1 MKQHYLPLFLLAGA
15 MTACQQPS
23 SQQRLA
29 QTLLNDSTLHQVDS
43 LARSVLSGGFNAGSG
58 YSQVWARDLNTF
70 IETACEVNDPASIR
84 GAILVF
90 FRLQQPNDEMVD
102 GYVLKPDFTW
112 YDDTPYYSDN
122 APDHVGFKNTVET
135 DQETSLIQLVG
146 KYVRKTGDRSIL
158 YEDIAG
164 RTVMQRMDAMVD
176 YLLRER
182 WSEKYGL
189 LWGAM
194 TADWGDVQPGEG
206 FPCDL
211 NEHSFRSIDVYDN
224 AMLIIALRELEG
236 MSREEALT
244 TKYKQLRESVTTNVR
259 KHLWDEERQK
269 FIPHLYLDES
279 PIPDGFD
286 ENQIHYHGGTA
297 VAIEAGLLS
306 SDEIA
311 TVNRQ
316 MVENVRLSGMPSI
329 GLTLYPPYP
338 DGLFSGGMKEAY
350 VYQNGGDWTWFGGRM
365 IQQLI
370 VNGKAE
376 EAYAEVR
383 PMLDRVI
390 TNKGF
395 YEWYGKGGVPSGSG
409 HFKGSAGTLAKAI
422 ALFREWAEQNK

>member
-43 LARSVLSGGFNAGSG
+43 LARSVLSSGFNAGSG

-112 YDDTPYYSDN
+112 YDETPYYSDN

-158 YEDIAG
+158 NEDIAG
-164 RTVMQRMDAMVD
+164 RTVLQRMDAMVD

-269 FIPHLYLDES
+269 FIPHLYL
-279 PIPDGFD
+279 
-286 ENQIHYHGGTA
+286 
-297 VAIEAGLLS
+297 
-306 SDEIA
+306 
-311 TVNRQ
+311 
-316 MVENVRLSGMPSI
+316 
-329 GLTLYPPYP
+329 
-338 DGLFSGGMKEAY
+338 
-350 VYQNGGDWTWFGGRM
+350 
-365 IQQLI
+365 
-370 VNGKAE
+370 
-376 EAYAEVR
+376 
-383 PMLDRVI
+383 VI
-390 TNKGF
+390 IK
-395 YEWYGKGGVPSGSG
+395 K
-409 HFKGSAGTLAKAI
+409 
-422 ALFREWAEQNK
+422 